1 MGQLKTKLIKY
12 IATFRPKKKD
22 TDSMR
27 LIKWN
32 TNFLILCLSAYISM
46 TVFEWLTTGHPNL
59 TEFRQFIV
67 VVGGLTATFTL
78 LSRWL
83 NDADNDGIP
92 DTLEI
97 EDRRNGTHDP
107 R

>member
-12 IATFRPKKKD
+12 IAAFKPKKKD
-22 TDSMR
+22 KDSLK

-32 TNFLILCLSAYISM
+32 TNFLILCLLSYFSM

-59 TEFRQFIV
+59 AEFRQFIV
-67 VVGGLTATFTL
+67 VVGGLTATFTM

-83 NDADNDGIP
+83 NDSDNDGIP
-92 DTLEI
+92 DTLKTDE
-97 EDRRNGTHDP
+97 RKCLPYDP